1 MATISVTLGPVTVSK
16 TLTAAQTTR
25 VVDALKFLHG
35 QGSTSEVLT
44 KECENMLLGLLSTVR
59 GIEHR
64 VATEAVPL
72 PAPLDP
78 T

>member
-1 MATISVTLGPVTVSK
+1 MATITVTLGPVTVSK

-35 QGSTSEVLT
+35 NGTTNEVLT
-44 KECENMLLGLLSTVR
+44 KECNSILQNLLNTVR
-59 GIEHR
+59 SIESR
-64 VATEAVPL
+64 ISIEAVAP